1 MSAAAVVAERIQPP
15 VPAPLLPARL
25 VLLGTGNVGAA
36 VLARLDRLR
45 AQQPAPALELCHA
58 GNTRHAVRPAP
69 GTALLLEEVAG
80 QLGPVGVRVVVDA
93 TASGAV
99 ADWHPRWLAAGIHV
113 VTACKLGQGGAL
125 ARWRSIGEAARA
137 GDACY
142 GDSATVGAGVPV
154 LRAIRRLRA
163 GGDRIHAVAGVLS
176 GSLAWLFNHYD
187 GHGAFSSLVGQAHA
201 AGLTE
206 PDPVEDLSGE
216 DVRRKLLIL
225 GRAAGFTLEP
235 EQVRVESL
243 APPATAPRDGPIAQR
258 LAALDGPL
266 QARHAAARAGQRQL
280 RHVARLG
287 VDGARVGLEALA
299 AGDPL
304 CQGSGSDNRV
314 AIWSDRYP
322 RQPLVLQGP
331 GAGAEVTAAAM
342 LDDLL
347 EIVHGRRGAWAGGR
361 LSTR

>member
-1 MSAAAVVAERIQPP
+1 MSAAAVAVGRIRPP
-15 VPAPLLPARL
+15 VPAPLPPARL

-36 VLARLDRLR
+36 VLARLDRLHG
-45 AQQPAPALELCHA
+45 QEPGPALELCHA
-58 GNTRHAVRPAP
+58 GNTRHAIRPAP
-69 GTALLLEEVAG
+69 GIALPLQEVAAR
-80 QLGPVGVRVVVDA
+80 LGVVGVRMVVDA
-93 TASGAV
+93 TASGTV
-99 ADWHPRWLAAGIHV
+99 AGWHPRWLAAGIHV
-113 VTACKLGQGGAL
+113 VTACKLGQGGGL
-125 ARWRSIGEAARA
+125 AHWRAIDEAARV
-137 GDACY
+137 GGACY

-187 GHGAFSSLVGQAHA
+187 GRVPFSSLVEEARA

-235 EQVRVESL
+235 GQVQVESL
-243 APPATAPRDGPIAQR
+243 APPAAALRDGPVVQR
-258 LAALDGPL
+258 LAAVDGPL
-266 QARHAAARAGQRQL
+266 RARHAAARAAQRQL
-280 RHVARLG
+280 RHVARLDPG
-287 VDGARVGLEALA
+287 GARVGVEALE

-322 RQPLVLQGP
+322 CQPLVLQGP

-347 EIVHGRRGAWAGGR
+347 EIVRARRGARAGGL